1 MPIEAVK
8 SRHVTKIPAELA
20 STLARDAGARTA
32 FDAMP
37 PSHQRRYCDWID
49 EAKKPE
55 TRAKRVEKSLVM
67 MKEWQT
73 EMLKKVH

>member
-1 MPIEAVK
+1 MK
-8 SRHVTKIPAELA
+8 SKHVTKVAAELA
-20 STLARDAGARTA
+20 SALARDAGARAA

-49 EAKKPE
+49 EARKPE

-67 MKEWQT
+67 MKQWQA
-73 EMLKKVH
+73 ERLKKEN